1 MKKSKTDLINEY
13 SEKIIIDIISF
24 SRDYT
29 GEDLELDSS
38 RDLPV
43 FVVEMKKHLA
53 QFLKE
58 IEDNG

>member
-1 MKKSKTDLINEY
+1 MTKSKNDLVKEY
-13 SEKIIIDIISF
+13 SEKMTLDIISF
-24 SRDYT
+24 ARDYT
-29 GEDLELDSS
+29 GEDLELDPN

-43 FVVEMKKHLA
+43 FKSEMKKYLL